1 MRTRIGCSPRPG
13 VAVRELREEFD
24 LTQVELAV
32 ELEMSQNRVSRIEQD
47 EIGKAQVDTLRGY
60 DEALGGTPATIRQS
74 SQAEPGLAFEAMS
87 REPWGIEQS
96 HPSAT
101 HQPFTLAV
109 FDYLGGP
116 EPCYLELLPRFP
128 RWPPL

>member
-47 EIGKAQVDTLRGY
+47 VIGKAQVDTLRGY
-60 DEALGGTPATIRQS
+60 DEAFGGTPATIRQCP
-74 SQAEPGLAFEAMS
+74 QAEPSLAFEAMMFEAMS
-87 REPWGIEQS
+87 RKPWGIEQS
-96 HPSAT
+96 HPSAI
-101 HQPFTLAV
+101 HVGRVRF
-109 FDYLGGP
+109 LGES

-128 RWPPL
+128 R